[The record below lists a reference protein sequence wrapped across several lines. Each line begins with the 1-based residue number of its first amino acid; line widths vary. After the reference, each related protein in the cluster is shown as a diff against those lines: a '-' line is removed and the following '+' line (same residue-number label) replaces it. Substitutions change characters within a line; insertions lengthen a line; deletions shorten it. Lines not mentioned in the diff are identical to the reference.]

1 MRTNQLV
8 AKEYLSNPDGALFD
22 YTPPAIPKW
31 TADNPFMQQDI
42 IRFTAIGIKKL
53 REENKKLQLNFRK
66 LEQKVELML
75 PK

>member
-1 MRTNQLV
+1 MKN
-8 AKEYLSNPDGALFD
+8 
-22 YTPPAIPKW
+22 
-31 TADNPFMQQDI
+31 
-42 IRFTAIGIKKL
+42 IGDTLKKL